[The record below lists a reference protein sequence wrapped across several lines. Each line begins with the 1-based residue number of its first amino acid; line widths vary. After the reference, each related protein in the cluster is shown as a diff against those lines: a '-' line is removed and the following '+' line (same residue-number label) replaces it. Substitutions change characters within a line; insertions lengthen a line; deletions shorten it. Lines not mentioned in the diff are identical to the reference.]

1 MARRALL
8 NAALGLTSLA
18 PSGSHLYAVHI
29 WLHAWTDR
37 TLLVN
42 ETQRAIELQVKR
54 RRSARG
60 SRKAAV

>member
-8 NAALGLTSLA
+8 NAALGLTGLA

-29 WLHAWTDR
+29 WLNAWTDR

-42 ETQRAIELQVKR
+42 GTQRAIELRVKR
-54 RRSARG
+54 RRSARATQ
-60 SRKAAV
+60 KVAV